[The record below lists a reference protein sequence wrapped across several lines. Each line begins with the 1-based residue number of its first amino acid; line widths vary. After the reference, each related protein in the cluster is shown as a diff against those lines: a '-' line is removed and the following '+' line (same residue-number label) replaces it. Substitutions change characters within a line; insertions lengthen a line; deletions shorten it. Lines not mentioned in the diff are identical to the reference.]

1 MNIIHNAWKKTQP
14 TIISVVVFSV
24 LISLTITYTK
34 YKQGQWEK
42 DIRGQLTEVLIGK
55 KSELE
60 KALYSRIYYTRG
72 VAAYVALNPEITT
85 EEYHEL
91 AKEYIREDSVINS
104 MAISRNAVITAIY
117 PAEGL
122 EQVIGL
128 DLLAHPERKEIV
140 QKTIE
145 TGLTFV
151 AGPVELVEGGIA
163 FISYTPIFDK
173 TETGNPFW
181 GMTDIVIKKERLL
194 NEANLN
200 HLENGYRYALTG
212 YNGKGEDGPVFWG
225 DEQVFENNPVKI
237 NINLPLGN
245 WVLAAVPENGWKQYR
260 DQDKTLTNLLFA
272 SAFVIS
278 VLIWLFV
285 NSMVKIK
292 QNEKE
297 LKAIFASLD
306 SLIIEL
312 NSKGEYINIA
322 SGNEHLLALPKHRL
336 IGKKLHD
343 VFDEEKAVFFL
354 QAITKCLQSK
364 ELVIIEY
371 SLDINGKEYWFT
383 SRISYKNHN
392 SVIFNAYDITL
403 KKKKEEQLQ
412 ISKNKLKELN
422 AMKDK
427 LFSVIAHDL
436 RSPVSGQKALT
447 ELILEQYDDLSDF
460 KRKELLASLS
470 ESSTA
475 LFNLLHNLL
484 EWSKSQS
491 GKITANRKK
500 IDLSTEFAPLFK
512 ELEIQAA
519 QKKIKLKNNIP
530 EYCIAFADPNM
541 TETILRNLISNAI
554 KFTHEKGRIEINDG
568 QTTINGKN
576 YRRVSVTD
584 NGTGISEERINDIF
598 MPEKNNSTTGT
609 ANEKGTG
616 LGLLL
621 CKEFIE
627 LQGGKIF
634 VESTPGKGSTFS
646 FTLPLPD

>member
-1 MNIIHNAWKKTQP
+1 MNIFHNAFKKNQP
-14 TIISVVVFSV
+14 TIISVIVFSI
-24 LISLTITYTK
+24 LIFLTITYTK

-42 DIRGQLTEVLIGK
+42 DIRGQLTEILIGK

-104 MAISRNAVITAIY
+104 MAISRNAVISAIY

-151 AGPVELVEGGIA
+151 AGPVELVEGGVA

-173 TETGNPFW
+173 TKTDNPFW
-181 GMTDIVIKKERLL
+181 GMTDIVIKKESLL

-212 YNGKGEDGPVFWG
+212 YNGKGEDGSVFWG
-225 DEQVFENNPVKI
+225 EEQVFENNPVKI

-245 WVLAAVPENGWKQYR
+245 WVLAAVPEKGWEQYR
-260 DQDKTLTNLLFA
+260 DQDKTLTHLLFA

-285 NSMVKIK
+285 NSLVKVK

-322 SGNEHLLALPKHRL
+322 SENEHLLALPKNRL

-343 VFDEEKAVFFL
+343 IFDEEKAGFFL

-364 ELVIIEY
+364 KLVII
-371 SLDINGKEYWFT
+371 
-383 SRISYKNHN
+383 
-392 SVIFNAYDITL
+392 
-403 KKKKEEQLQ
+403 
-412 ISKNKLKELN
+412 
-422 AMKDK
+422 
-427 LFSVIAHDL
+427 
-436 RSPVSGQKALT
+436 
-447 ELILEQYDDLSDF
+447 
-460 KRKELLASLS
+460 
-470 ESSTA
+470 
-475 LFNLLHNLL
+475 
-484 EWSKSQS
+484 
-491 GKITANRKK
+491 
-500 IDLSTEFAPLFK
+500 
-512 ELEIQAA
+512 
-519 QKKIKLKNNIP
+519 
-530 EYCIAFADPNM
+530 
-541 TETILRNLISNAI
+541 
-554 KFTHEKGRIEINDG
+554 
-568 QTTINGKN
+568 
-576 YRRVSVTD
+576 
-584 NGTGISEERINDIF
+584 
-598 MPEKNNSTTGT
+598 
-609 ANEKGTG
+609 
-616 LGLLL
+616 
-621 CKEFIE
+621 
-627 LQGGKIF
+627 
-634 VESTPGKGSTFS
+634 
-646 FTLPLPD
+646 